1 MSARA
6 WRILDWLMP
15 VLAMLAAEHG
25 AQLVTTMESRGGWWG
40 VGAGLLVVAARAV
53 KQWYTER
60 KRAR

>member
-1 MSARA
+1 
-6 WRILDWLMP
+6 MP